1 MKVMI
6 VDDEVII
13 REGLSTVIDWRQLG
27 FQFLEPAESAEEA
40 LERIPV
46 EKPDLLLTDI
56 RMEEMDGLTLAKEA
70 KAMFPDLEVI
80 MLTGYDDFSYMQQ
93 AIRNEVSDY
102 LLKTSRPGDIIQA
115 VLRAAQR
122 IRSRWNSNSKVY
134 HKEKEIRNHW
144 FEKILAGDSGVDKLA
159 WGEYFPLFKVSERE
173 GKPSCFQAV
182 LIKAEGWGNVDG
194 SGLLLQF
201 AVENMLREIVSCET
215 LAGKRYLVA
224 VMKYDEGKGQE
235 ECYCKLFPEIERLLK
250 CTLYCAAGTPVGTIE
265 EIGTSYKKALQVAK
279 YWEIFT
285 QERILGYE
293 RIGERKGWR
302 TVSSRQEENELSQLL
317 LANDSIRLNQWI
329 GTRVSEHM
337 EHPEVT
343 YESYSSYIQSLALSG
358 FRWLERMAAEME
370 ALKEGIADY
379 SSFGEK
385 GDAVLR
391 DKLQQYLETIMNA
404 YHLSV
409 SKGPSAYVQQA
420 IAYIQQNIG
429 NQKLSLHEAA
439 RYVHL
444 HPGHFSEVF
453 KRVTG
458 TTFGD
463 YLIQE
468 KLELAK
474 ELLLD
479 PFIKISEVAHSVGYE
494 DVKYFSQQFK
504 RYYSQTPSEYR
515 EERIGK

>member
-1 MKVMI
+1 MKIMI

-13 REGLSTVIDWRQLG
+13 REGLSTVIDWKQLG

-70 KAMFPDLEVI
+70 KAMFPDLEII
-80 MLTGYDDFSYMQQ
+80 MLSGYDDFSYMQQ
-93 AIRNEVSDY
+93 AIRNDVSDY

-122 IRSRWNSNSKVY
+122 IRSKWNSNSKVY
-134 HKEKEIRNHW
+134 HKEKEMRKHW
-144 FEKILAGDSGVDKLA
+144 FEKILAGDGGADKQVM
-159 WGEYFPLFKVSERE
+159 GEYFPLFKDSDNV
-173 GKPSCFQAV
+173 GKRSCYQVV
-182 LIKAEGWGNVDG
+182 LIKAEGWGNADG

-224 VMKYDEGKGQE
+224 VMKYDEGSKE
-235 ECYCKLFPEIERLLK
+235 KECYCELFPEIERLLK
-250 CTLYCAAGTPVGTIE
+250 CTLYCASGPSVGTIE
-265 EIGTSYKKALQVAK
+265 ELSLSYHKALQTAK
-279 YWEIFT
+279 YWEIFM
-285 QERILGYE
+285 QERILSYE

-302 TVSSRQEENELSQLL
+302 TVSSRQEEAELSQLL

-329 GTRVSEHM
+329 GTRVSEHF

-358 FRWLERMAAEME
+358 FRWLERMAAELE

-385 GDAVLR
+385 GDVALR

-404 YHLSV
+404 YHLNV
-409 SKGPSAYVQQA
+409 SKGPAVYVQQA

-474 ELLLD
+474 EMLID
-479 PFIKISEVAHSVGYE
+479 PSVKISEIARSVGYE

-515 EERIGK
+515 DELFGK